1 MYEDFEIE
9 IHCPHCD
16 AEQEVRLS
24 QIAREEK
31 VPCYRCK
38 QIIELKPDP
47 KPCAEEMQ
55 KVEDSF
61 DIIKQTIG
69 KLKGNSDTQ
78 AEA

>member
-1 MYEDFEIE
+1 MLEDFEIE

-16 AEQEVRLS
+16 AEQEVKLS

-47 KPCAEEMQ
+47 KPSAAEMQ
-55 KVEDSF
+55 TVDDSF

-69 KLKGNSDTQ
+69 KLKGNL
-78 AEA
+78 

>member
-47 KPCAEEMQ
+47 KPGAAEMQ
-55 KVEDSF
+55 KVDDSF
-61 DIIKQTIG
+61 DIIKQAIG
-69 KLKGNSDTQ
+69 RLKSKPDTR
-78 AEA
+78 AEE